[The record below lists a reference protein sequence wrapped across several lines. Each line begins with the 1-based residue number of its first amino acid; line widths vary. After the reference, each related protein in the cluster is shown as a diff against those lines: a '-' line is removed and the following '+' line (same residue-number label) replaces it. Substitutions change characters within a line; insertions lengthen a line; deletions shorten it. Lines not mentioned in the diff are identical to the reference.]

1 MESSLTIQQTAERTG
16 LTTHT
21 LRYYERV
28 GLLPWIGRAA
38 NKHRRYTEEDIR
50 MIEFVKRLRSTGM
63 PIVDVQRYVALLQ
76 RGGSTVAERLGIME
90 SHRERLV
97 ERIEELQGFL
107 ARIEIKIEGYRER
120 IRR

>member
-1 MESSLTIQQTAERTG
+1 
-16 LTTHT
+16 
-21 LRYYERV
+21 
-28 GLLPWIGRAA
+28 
-38 NKHRRYTEEDIR
+38 

>member
-1 MESSLTIQQTAERTG
+1 MLTIQQAAEKTG

-28 GLLPWIGRAA
+28 GLLPWIERAA
-38 NKHRRYTEEDIR
+38 NRHRRYTEEDLR